1 MEGAP
6 MKKTFSFYVLLVLL
20 LMTNL
25 LLTGFPKVTLINF
38 GIPIIVVFLS
48 WMVFSLI
55 ESKVGGF
62 QNKREAFYYWILAVL
77 ILLVGLF
84 LILKFFGYV

>member
-1 MEGAP
+1 
-6 MKKTFSFYVLLVLL
+6 MKKTFSFYVLLILL

-48 WMVFSLI
+48 WVVFSLI

>member
-1 MEGAP
+1 
-6 MKKTFSFYVLLVLL
+6 MKKTFPFYFLLVLL
-20 LMTNL
+20 LMTNF
-25 LLTGFPKVTLINF
+25 LLTGFPKVPLINF
-38 GIPIIVVFLS
+38 GIPLIVVIPS

-62 QNKREAFYYWILAVL
+62 QNKRVAFYYWILAVL

>member
-1 MEGAP
+1 

-48 WMVFSLI
+48 GMVFSLI

-62 QNKREAFYYWILAVL
+62 QNKREAFYYWILAVV

>member
-1 MEGAP
+1 
-6 MKKTFSFYVLLVLL
+6 MKKTFSFYFLLVLL
-20 LMTNL
+20 LLTNL
-25 LLTGFPKVTLINF
+25 ILTGFPKVPLINF

-48 WMVFSLI
+48 WMVFNLI

>member
-1 MEGAP
+1 
-6 MKKTFSFYVLLVLL
+6 MKKTFPFYFLLVLL
-20 LMTNL
+20 LMTNF

-38 GIPIIVVFLS
+38 GIPLIVVIPS

-62 QNKREAFYYWILAVL
+62 QNKRVAFYYWILAVL

>member
-1 MEGAP
+1 

-77 ILLVGLF
+77 ILLVGIF

>member
-1 MEGAP
+1 

-20 LMTNL
+20 LMTNF

-38 GIPIIVVFLS
+38 GIPLIVVIPS

-62 QNKREAFYYWILAVL
+62 QNKRVAFYYWILAVL

>member
-1 MEGAP
+1 MEEAP
-6 MKKTFSFYVLLVLL
+6 IKKTFSFYVLLVLL
-20 LMTNL
+20 LLTNL

>member
-1 MEGAP
+1 MEEAP
-6 MKKTFSFYVLLVLL
+6 IKKTFSFYVLLVLL
-20 LMTNL
+20 LLTNL

-55 ESKVGGF
+55 ESKIGGF
-62 QNKREAFYYWILAVL
+62 QKKREAFYYWILAVL

>member
-1 MEGAP
+1 
-6 MKKTFSFYVLLVLL
+6 MKKTFPFYFLLVLL
-20 LMTNL
+20 LMTNF
-25 LLTGFPKVTLINF
+25 LLTGFPRVTLINF
-38 GIPIIVVFLS
+38 GIPLIVVIPS

-62 QNKREAFYYWILAVL
+62 QNKRVAFYYWILAVL

>member
-1 MEGAP
+1 

-55 ESKVGGF
+55 ESKIGGF
-62 QNKREAFYYWILAVL
+62 QKKREAFYYWILTVL
-77 ILLVGLF
+77 VLLVGLF
-84 LILKFFGYV
+84 LILKFFAYV

>member
-1 MEGAP
+1 
-6 MKKTFSFYVLLVLL
+6 
-20 LMTNL
+20 MTNF

-38 GIPIIVVFLS
+38 GILLIVVIPS

-77 ILLVGLF
+77 TLLVGLF

>member
-1 MEGAP
+1 
-6 MKKTFSFYVLLVLL
+6 MKKTFPFYFLLVLL
-20 LMTNL
+20 LMTNF
-25 LLTGFPKVTLINF
+25 LLTCFPKVTLINF
-38 GIPIIVVFLS
+38 GIPLIVVIPS

-62 QNKREAFYYWILAVL
+62 QNKRVAFYFWILAVL